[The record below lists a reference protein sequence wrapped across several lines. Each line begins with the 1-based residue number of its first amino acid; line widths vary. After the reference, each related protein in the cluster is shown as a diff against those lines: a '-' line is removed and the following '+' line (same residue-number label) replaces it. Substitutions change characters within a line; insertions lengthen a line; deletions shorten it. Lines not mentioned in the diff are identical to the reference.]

1 MRVDPEIGMD
11 FMSKCAG
18 GTEPEQAD
26 SWSKCASES
35 ESTCLISRPAYSSE
49 LLEET
54 RALCTLPDSAH
65 PAMTFLLDVLESRS
79 CNDASK
85 GSDKGIGNYRSTGS
99 YDTSSGDIVS
109 CSNTGSGTSGAS
121 YGANCASGA
130 HDYTPLNPE
139 LNPKLNTELN
149 PEPTMSIRFF
159 LPRELYG
166 VWNEAVRR
174 YLTII
179 SPDDGI
185 ELLAEGEGADRFIA
199 HLLGDYLSTEHAHHK
214 AARNSRI
221 LERDGY
227 QCQVPGCSN
236 RRNLHAHHL
245 EFRSQG
251 GCDEPWNELCL
262 CACHHLWILHY
273 LHSLKIEGTAPHNL
287 IFTFGAN
294 SGPEGEPFMIYRNGR
309 KILAPLQEKEEQEN
323 FCNNEQAGNIHRF
336 DEDGLSH
343 NGEGPGQ
350 SHKMRLISN
359 CLSDILKSTTDDS
372 IMDCTSLR
380 NCLSGIE

>member
-1 MRVDPEIGMD
+1 MKRPTRELKKEVSRILRIKEYDHFASHNYALLPGFRYITDDTYWELSEEVQDVLRTGAWYRMPGSAWPLAGDEEYLLDRDFEIRVDPEIGMD
-11 FMSKCAG
+11 FTSKCAG

-26 SWSKCASES
+26 SWSKCAGGT
-35 ESTCLISRPAYSSE
+35 ESTCQISRPTCSSE
-49 LLEET
+49 VLDEA
-54 RALCTLPDSAH
+54 RALCTLPDSAR
-65 PAMTFLLDVLESRS
+65 PAMTFLLDVLKSSS
-79 CNDASK
+79 CKDAS
-85 GSDKGIGNYRSTGS
+85 
-99 YDTSSGDIVS
+99 DT
-109 CSNTGSGTSGAS
+109 
-121 YGANCASGA
+121 
-130 HDYTPLNPE
+130 HDYTPLNP
-139 LNPKLNTELN
+139 ELN

-166 VWNEAVRR
+166 IWNEAVRR

-199 HLLGDYLSTEHAHHK
+199 QLLGDYLSAEHAHHK

-251 GCDEPWNELCL
+251 GCDEPWSELCL
-262 CACHHLWILHY
+262 CATHHLWILHY

-287 IFTFGAN
+287 TFTFGAN
-294 SGPEGEPFMIYRNGR
+294 SGPDGKPFMIYRNGR
-309 KILAPLQEKEEQEN
+309 KVLAPSPEE
-323 FCNNEQAGNIHRF
+323 
-336 DEDGLSH
+336 
-343 NGEGPGQ
+343 P
-350 SHKMRLISN
+350 
-359 CLSDILKSTTDDS
+359 
-372 IMDCTSLR
+372 
-380 NCLSGIE
+380 